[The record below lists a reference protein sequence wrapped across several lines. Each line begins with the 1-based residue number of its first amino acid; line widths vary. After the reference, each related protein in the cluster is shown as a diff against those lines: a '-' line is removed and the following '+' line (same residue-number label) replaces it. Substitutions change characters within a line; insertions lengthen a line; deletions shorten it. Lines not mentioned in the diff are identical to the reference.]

1 MATEDRASQEPPAQP
16 DGANVPS
23 SSDHTGT
30 AAQQSSSSS
39 QPQPPQPTT
48 SSSDASNNK
57 NSQNEEPQE
66 GQSQDQDQQ
75 EQDPDVTAS
84 SPLPNR
90 HTATTPGPRA
100 QRFQEMFDL
109 ALNHTLTKIS
119 LDNFASCYPTIAA
132 QAPHILKQVQR
143 GMVDRLAQLCNQEF
157 AAVLSRYQ
165 VVAKLNELESLMSDA
180 EQRRRRSNPLKP
192 VPTTTS
198 KKAAGKRKEAA
209 QEDANDAGDES
220 GQTSTKPTPPHLL
233 PAQAVLAAH
242 LAPHLVG
249 QQSQM
254 NARLQNTQAANA
266 TLWEAVQAQRR
277 EVEELLG
284 ALEATLSDVDGA
296 AALMDGVPAEELA
309 TESRTVEAEMA
320 DA

>member
-1 MATEDRASQEPPAQP
+1 MATEDRAPQEPQQP
-16 DGANVPS
+16 EGASDP
-23 SSDHTGT
+23 SSDHIDNT
-30 AAQQSSSSS
+30 AQQSSSRPPPHPSS
-39 QPQPPQPTT
+39 
-48 SSSDASNNK
+48 SSSDANNHD
-57 NSQNEEPQE
+57 E
-66 GQSQDQDQQ
+66 Q

-84 SPLPNR
+84 PPLPNR

-132 QAPHILKQVQR
+132 RAPHILAQVQR

-165 VVAKLNELESLMSDA
+165 VVAKLNELESLVSDA
-180 EQRRRRSNPLKP
+180 EQRRRRNNNNP
-192 VPTTTS
+192 VPTTN
-198 KKAAGKRKEAA
+198 KKPGKRKEEE
-209 QEDANDAGDES
+209 QQQHEGGDGDERA
-220 GQTSTKPTPPHLL
+220 KPTQTPPHLL
-233 PAQAVLAAH
+233 PAGAVLAAH
-242 LAPHLVG
+242 LAPHLAG

-266 TLWEAVQAQRR
+266 ALWEAVQAQRR
-277 EVEELLG
+277 EVGQLLG
-284 ALEATLSDVDGA
+284 ALEAALRDVDGA
-296 AALMDGVPAEELA
+296 AALMEGVPAEELA
-309 TESRTVEAEMA
+309 RESRTVEAEMA

>member
-1 MATEDRASQEPPAQP
+1 MATENHAPQEPPQP
-16 DGANVPS
+16 E
-23 SSDHTGT
+23 GT
-30 AAQQSSSSS
+30 NDIDSTAQQQPPSS
-39 QPQPPQPTT
+39 QPQQ
-48 SSSDASNNK
+48 SSATNSPDANV
-57 NSQNEEPQE
+57 
-66 GQSQDQDQQ
+66 QDEQQQQQQQQQRQ
-75 EQDPDVTAS
+75 EQDPGATAS
-84 SPLPNR
+84 PPLPNR

-109 ALNHTLTKIS
+109 ALNHTLTRIS
-119 LDNFASCYPTIAA
+119 LENFASCYPTIAS

-143 GMVDRLAQLCNQEF
+143 GMVDRLAHLCNQEF

-165 VVAKLNELESLMSDA
+165 VVARLNELESLVSDA
-180 EQRRRRSNPLKP
+180 EQRRRRSNNSPAQ
-192 VPTTTS
+192 TR
-198 KKAAGKRKEAA
+198 KAAGKRKADHDGADGTASAEKP
-209 QEDANDAGDES
+209 
-220 GQTSTKPTPPHLL
+220 KPTPPHLL
-233 PAQAVLAAH
+233 PANAVLAAH

-284 ALEATLSDVDGA
+284 ALEAVLRDVDGA

-309 TESRTVEAEMA
+309 RESQTVEAEMA
-320 DA
+320 GA